1 LLGIGPE
8 ELLER
13 LSFFETPSGRLNV
26 IKYLA
31 PGGSK
36 VSILCIHGLC
46 CDATIFNYTS
56 EKLANAGFNVY
67 SVDLPG
73 HGMSSGR
80 KGDLDFDACLQSIG
94 VIVSE
99 IKKSSTKVFIL
110 AHSMGSTFAL
120 WYAHIFKDS
129 IDGLVLLT
137 PYIRIP
143 GIKRSDAEPS
153 PSAFL
158 YLLLGRIFA
167 PRKQVDMRKVLPGYV
182 RIGGSQYSRMVEVDT
197 VNFDYTFRYLIDVIA
212 RRNSRIS
219 ELADIE
225 VPVLILYGLQD
236 RNVYPQVSEEFF
248 KLVKSRDKK
257 TSSLDCNHWFYD
269 AVFYSQ
275 SLEYSDEDRG
285 KFIDSVTK
293 WLSSPSGKPSS

>member
-1 LLGIGPE
+1 MLGNVPE
-8 ELLER
+8 ELPEVLT
-13 LSFFETPSGRLNV
+13 FFETPSGRLNV

-31 PGGSK
+31 PEGSK
-36 VSILCIHGLC
+36 VSVLCIHGLC
-46 CDATIFNYTS
+46 CDATIFNYVS

-80 KGDLDFDACLQSIG
+80 KGDLDFDACLQSIR

-99 IKKSSTKVFIL
+99 IKKSSAKVYIL

-120 WYAHIFKDS
+120 WYAHLFKNS

-158 YLLLGRIFA
+158 YLLLGRIFS
-167 PRKQVDMRKVLPGYV
+167 PKKQIDMRKVLPGYV

-212 RRNSRIS
+212 KRNSRLA
-219 ELADIE
+219 ELADVEI
-225 VPVLILYGLQD
+225 PVFILYGLQD

-248 KLVKSRDKK
+248 KLVKSPDKK
-257 TSSLDCNHWFYD
+257 KSPLDCNHWFYD

-275 SLEYSDEDRG
+275 SLEYSDEDRE

-293 WLSSPSGKPSS
+293 WLSAASGKLSS